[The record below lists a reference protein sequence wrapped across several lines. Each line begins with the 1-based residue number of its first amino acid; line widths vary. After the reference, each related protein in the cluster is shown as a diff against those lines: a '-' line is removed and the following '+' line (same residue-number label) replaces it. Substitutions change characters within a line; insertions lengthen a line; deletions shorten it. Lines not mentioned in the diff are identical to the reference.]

1 MDKARE
7 FTRQKKKPQA
17 LMCLKKKK
25 MFEQQLE
32 RLDALVSRV
41 MEQKNMLEEQ
51 QTTLGVVSDM
61 AQAAR
66 AQKKTMA
73 VRRALFSCGCVFEY
87 ATLFGVWVWVWV
99 WVFLFLDRLV

>member
-1 MDKARE
+1 
-7 FTRQKKKPQA
+7 
-17 LMCLKKKK
+17 
-25 MFEQQLE
+25 
-32 RLDALVSRV
+32 

-73 VRRALFSCGCVFEY
+73 VRWGAGGSAGNRIG
-87 ATLFGVWVWVWV
+87 
-99 WVFLFLDRLV
+99 